1 MKKIIALLLALAMV
15 FALAA
20 CGSAEKPE
28 ETPAESPSASA
39 PVETPAESE
48 KPAEPEV
55 PSIAGTYRFKY
66 VDLYGD
72 ATAFTVTLKD
82 GGAYSITTAGAL
94 GSAAYEGTWTDK
106 GDGTFTTSA
115 LEGAPALDFA
125 EADGTIVWKIDGRD
139 VVPGDYVEPT
149 EFLEKVLVTDPTN
162 AAEAVGVYTF
172 GMVNK
177 FGSTVPY
184 VVWVNADGTYAIHM
198 NNSFTGL
205 HTYTGDKWSVNA
217 QGVVTFGPATFEGD
231 TPMGDWFN
239 ADAGYTSSWQLH
251 GDGTCEPAGY
261 IETIV
266 AIDLAAQPIEIL
278 PAGFDKVGVY
288 AFGQI
293 NKFGSTVPY
302 IVWINANGTAVIHM
316 NNSFTGLHT
325 YTATEWTYNEDGTVS
340 IGALT
345 FEGDT
350 PMGDWFDAA
359 AGYTSTWT
367 LNTDGTCEPAGYKES
382 KAPVDLAAQP
392 AEIWPAYNSV
402 GGVYYFGM
410 INKFGSTVPYALVL
424 KDDGTAKIVMDNSF
438 TGVHAYTATEY
449 TVEGDLVSVGA
460 LTYEGDT
467 PMGEWFDAAAG
478 YTSTWKLNSDGT
490 CVPDGYVDTVVAV
503 DADKL
508 SDGAK
513 AEIQG

>member
-20 CGSAEKPE
+20 CGSTEKPE
-28 ETPAESPSASA
+28 ETPAETPSASTPA
-39 PVETPAESE
+39 ETPAESE

-66 VDLYGD
+66 VDAYGD

-106 GDGTFTTSA
+106 GDGAFTTSA
-115 LEGAPALDFA
+115 LDGAPALDFA

-149 EFLEKVLVTDPTN
+149 EFLEKVLITDPTN

-172 GMVNK
+172 GMINK

-205 HTYTGDKWSVNA
+205 HTYTGDKWSVNG
-217 QGVVTFGPATFEGD
+217 QGVVTFGPATYEGD
-231 TPMGDWFN
+231 APMGDWFN
-239 ADAGYTSSWQLH
+239 VDAGYTSSWQLH

-261 IETIV
+261 KETIV
-266 AIDLAAQPIEIL
+266 AIDLAAQPVEIL
-278 PAGFDKVGVY
+278 PAGADKVGVY

-293 NKFGSTVPY
+293 NRFGSTVPY
-302 IVWINANGTAVIHM
+302 IVWINADGTAAIHM

-325 YTATEWTYNEDGTVS
+325 YTATEWTANEDGTVS

-345 FEGDT
+345 YEGDT
-350 PMGDWFDAA
+350 PMGDWFNAD

-402 GGVYYFGM
+402 GGVYYFGS
-410 INKFGSTVPYALVL
+410 INRFGSTVPYAVIL

-438 TGVHAYTATEY
+438 TGVKVYTAAEY
-449 TVEGDLVSVGA
+449 TVDGDMVSIGA

-467 PMGEWFDAAAG
+467 PMGDWFNADAG
-478 YTSTWKLNSDGT
+478 YTSTWKLNGDGT
-490 CVPDGYVDTVVAV
+490 CVPDSYKETVVAIE
-503 DADKL
+503 ADKL
-508 SDGAK
+508 SDDAK
-513 AEIQG
+513 AAIQD